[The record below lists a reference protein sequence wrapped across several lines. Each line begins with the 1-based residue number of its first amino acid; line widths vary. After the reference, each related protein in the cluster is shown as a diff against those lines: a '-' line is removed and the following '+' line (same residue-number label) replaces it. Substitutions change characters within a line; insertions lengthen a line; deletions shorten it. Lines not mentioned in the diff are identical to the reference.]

1 MKLPGVGQSGRIP
14 NSSTTTRSKKADTLR
29 PGNSRDSSQK
39 RFAQASDHCATW
51 RTERIKQD
59 TSGQTRSPEE
69 TRYAYKIETAQPPR
83 LFCSVNSRGCRQRF
97 SRASGPSGRCKR
109 PNVERSFTDDNRSG
123 RDSPLLRRFPEDA
136 LLDL

>member
-59 TSGQTRSPEE
+59 TSGQTRRLRRLVMPTKLRPPS
-69 TRYAYKIETAQPPR
+69 RRDFFAASTAAGVASAFPALLVPA
-83 LFCSVNSRGCRQRF
+83 GD
-97 SRASGPSGRCKR
+97 ASGQTSKGVSQMTTEADGIR
-109 PNVERSFTDDNRSG
+109 PFSVDFPKTRSLTC
-123 RDSPLLRRFPEDA
+123 
-136 LLDL
+136 